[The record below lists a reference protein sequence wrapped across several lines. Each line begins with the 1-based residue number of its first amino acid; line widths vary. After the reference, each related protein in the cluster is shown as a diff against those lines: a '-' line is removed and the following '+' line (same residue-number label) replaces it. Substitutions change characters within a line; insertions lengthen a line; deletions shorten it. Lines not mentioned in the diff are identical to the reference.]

1 MAYLQHFIRPATG
14 DQPSAQLR
22 MGVQGNSVHTA
33 ELQPVPGV
41 AADSADATWKALRT
55 KKCRNAFEAAM
66 HANGQEWDWL
76 GKGWQ
81 LASAAGAPLLAGITA
96 DGGPAHLPGLRPVN
110 PGPLSVLAKDRD
122 FDWSSYF
129 EYAVCRIAEVWE
141 WDKPL
146 RAAELQ
152 ARMTP
157 VQMALWAIANADGQI
172 CNGGFSQFFYN
183 SYGELAHEA
192 LDGFELLGLTEFADI
207 LREAYAVFPGQR
219 IPRDR
224 DERVA
229 LLEAMA
235 LDEEAAA
242 ARLQAASNGIEH
254 ACAIFKGTE
263 DLWDELG
270 TRYYAL
276 IHQDIGI
283 PGYNPAFYKPL
294 CEGVEARA
302 HEVFR

>member
-14 DQPSAQLR
+14 HQPCAQLR

-33 ELQPVPGV
+33 ELQPAPGV
-41 AADSADATWKALRT
+41 AADSPGAAWKALRT

-76 GKGWQ
+76 SKGWQ
-81 LASAAGAPLLAGITA
+81 LACAAGVPLHAGTTA
-96 DGGPAHLPGLRPVN
+96 DGGQAHLPDLRPVN
-110 PGPLSVLAKDRD
+110 PGPLSVLAKDLD

-141 WDKPL
+141 WDKPE
-146 RAAELQ
+146 RAAELR
-152 ARMTP
+152 ARMAP
-157 VQMALWAIANADGQI
+157 AQMALWAIANADGQI

-192 LDGFELLGLTEFADI
+192 LAGFELLGLVQFADI
-207 LREAYAVFPGQR
+207 LRDAYAVFPGQR
-219 IPRDR
+219 IPKDR

-229 LLEAMA
+229 ILEALTPDDA
-235 LDEEAAA
+235 SASP
-242 ARLQAASNGIEH
+242 RLQAASNRLEH
-254 ACAIFKGTE
+254 ASAIFKGTE
-263 DLWDELG
+263 DLWDELE

-276 IHQDIGI
+276 IHQDIGVR
-283 PGYNPAFYKPL
+283 GYNAAFYKPL
-294 CEGVEARA
+294 CECIEAHS